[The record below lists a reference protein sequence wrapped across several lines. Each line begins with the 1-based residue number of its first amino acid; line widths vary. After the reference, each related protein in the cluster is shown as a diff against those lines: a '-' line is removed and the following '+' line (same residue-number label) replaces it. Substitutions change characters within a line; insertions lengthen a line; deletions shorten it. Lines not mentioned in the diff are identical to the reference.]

1 MSRRQTKFERN
12 MNNPDKTNCKSAT
25 GSNNSRNE
33 ATQKEDSIIKSA
45 LNISIY

>member
-1 MSRRQTKFERN
+1 